1 MNGLLSL
8 SDMQSMKDCCTQMT
22 NQLGIDGAV
31 DGVCILGSGW
41 ADSGNN
47 TGPGESISYDK
58 IPVLGKTGVDGHAGQ
73 VAIWTIKERRWLVF
87 EGRRHWYEGTGWAPV
102 AFPVYVARVLQ
113 ARALLLTNAAGGL
126 APELQRG
133 SFMITADHINAM
145 GVNPLQGA
153 HNPFWGERFPDQS
166 ALYDSDMRKTALE
179 TAGELKLNAM
189 EGVYIG
195 VAGPT
200 YETPAEIRAFRMM
213 GADAIGMSTVPEA
226 ILGNACGLRVCAV
239 SHISN
244 VAAGMNGERLSH
256 ADVIALPE
264 STATNMGRFIA
275 ALLPRLSAC

>member
-1 MNGLLSL
+1 MNELLSTA
-8 SDMQSMKDCCTQMT
+8 DMQNMDECC
-22 NQLGIDGAV
+22 NRLISQLGIDGNI

-41 ADSGNN
+41 ADGGKHASRGKC
-47 TGPGESISYDK
+47 ISYDR
-58 IPVLGKTGVDGHAGQ
+58 IPVLGKTGVDGHSGQ
-73 VAIWTIKERRWLVF
+73 AAIWNVQDRCWLAF
-87 EGRRHWYEGTGWAPV
+87 EGRRHWYEGAGWAPL
-102 AFPVYVARVLQ
+102 AFPVYVARILQ
-113 ARALLLTNAAGGL
+113 AGALLLTNAAGGL
-126 APELQRG
+126 NPKLQRG

-166 ALYDSDMRKTALE
+166 VLYDQNMRKTALD
-179 TAGELKLNAM
+179 AARELKLDAM

-226 ILGNACGLRVCAV
+226 ILGNACGLRICAV

-244 VAAGMNGERLSH
+244 VAAGISADRLSH
-256 ADVIALPE
+256 SDVIALPE
-264 STATNMGRFIA
+264 STAAKMGRFIA
-275 ALLPRLSAC
+275 ELLPRLSAC